1 MGLIYVRYEL
11 LRTLRNRRFVIFSFV
26 FPLVLYLA
34 FASTDRHAKLGGV
47 PFPLYYMI
55 AMAGFGALIAA
66 ISIGPRISAE
76 RQMGWTRQMRI
87 TPLPTWYY
95 FTAKIIAG
103 YAIACLTLVILYIA
117 GLAFGVHLSV
127 IHWLVMTVLFLVALL
142 PFTILGVMI
151 GHLLKPDSMGPV
163 TGGVSTLFLL
173 IGGGFGNIGGDGLLH
188 KFFELIP
195 SYWLIRAGA
204 VSLGGSPWTLE
215 GWLVI
220 VLWTTAF
227 AFLAR
232 LAYLRDT
239 ARV

>member
-1 MGLIYVRYEL
+1 MGLLDVCYEL

-26 FPLVLYLA
+26 FPLVLYVA
-34 FASTDRHAKLGGV
+34 FTSADRHDKLGGV

-66 ISIGPRISAE
+66 ISIGPRISVE
-76 RQMGWTRQMRI
+76 RQMGWTRQMRL

-95 FTAKIIAG
+95 FAAKILAG
-103 YAIACLTLVILYIA
+103 YMIAILTLIVMYLA
-117 GLAFGVHLSV
+117 GSAFGVHLTIV
-127 IHWLVMTVLFLVALL
+127 HWLIMTGLFLVGLL
-142 PFTILGVMI
+142 PFTVIGVMI

-173 IGGGFGNIGGDGLLH
+173 IGGGFGNIGGDGLIH
-188 KFFELIP
+188 KIFELIP

-215 GWLVI
+215 GWLVVTI
-220 VLWTTAF
+220 WTVAFVL
-227 AFLAR
+227 LAR
-232 LAYLRDT
+232 LVYVRDT
-239 ARV
+239 SRV

>member
-1 MGLIYVRYEL
+1 MGFLYVRYEIR
-11 LRTLRNRRFVIFSFV
+11 RTLRNRRSVVFSFV
-26 FPLVLYLA
+26 FPLILYLA
-34 FASTDRHAKLGGV
+34 LTSANRNSKLGGV

-66 ISIGPRISAE
+66 ISIGPRISVE
-76 RQMGWTRQMRI
+76 RQMGWTRQMRL

-95 FTAKIIAG
+95 FAAKILAG
-103 YAIACLTLVILYIA
+103 YMVACLTLIILYLA
-117 GLAFGVHLSV
+117 GLALGVQLSAF
-127 IHWLVMTVLFLVALL
+127 HWFVMTGLFLIGLL

-173 IGGGFGNIGGDGLLH
+173 LGGGFGNIGGDGLLH
-188 KFFELIP
+188 KILELIP

-220 VLWTTAF
+220 LLWSAAF
-227 AFLAR
+227 ALLAR
-232 LAYLRDT
+232 QVYLRDT